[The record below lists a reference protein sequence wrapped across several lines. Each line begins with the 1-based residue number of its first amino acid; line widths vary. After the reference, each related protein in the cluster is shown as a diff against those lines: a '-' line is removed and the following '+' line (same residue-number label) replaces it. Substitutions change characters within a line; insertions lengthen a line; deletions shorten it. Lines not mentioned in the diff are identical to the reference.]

1 MKTKIV
7 EFCEDKKEFQRRLK
21 EALQEFVENQ
31 EKVKIYYSVTCDP
44 ANSDMIYSAL
54 IVHI

>member
-7 EFCEDKKEFQRRLK
+7 EFCEDKKEFQKRLQ

-31 EKVKIYYSVTCDP
+31 EKVKIYYSVTCDL

-54 IVHI
+54 IVYI

>member
-7 EFCEDKKEFQRRLK
+7 EFCEDKKEFQER
-21 EALQEFVENQ
+21 LQEFVENQ

>member
-21 EALQEFVENQ
+21 EALQEFVDNQ